1 MAELTVLEEK
11 IGEVIGLAMAAKVA
25 TEKVAKLPDAEE
37 AETLLNKMN
46 KEATETEERGTSLV
60 DSMEGR
66 KTAILDKAR
75 ETKSKAGEM
84 LKTYIDDDADALDGF
99 EFLTMAEAGELGHW
113 KVLGRLA
120 QKAGNQQIVD
130 LTEWAIPIQERH
142 FSDSQNTS
150 LELADDED
158 PDDVS

>member
-11 IGEVIGLAMAAKVA
+11 IGEVIGLAMAAQVA
-25 TEKVAKLPDAEE
+25 TEKVAKLPDAED
-37 AETLLNKMN
+37 AESLLNKMN
-46 KEATETEERGTSLV
+46 NEATETEERGTSLV
-60 DSMEGR
+60 ELMEGR

-120 QKAGNQQIVD
+120 QKAGNRQIVD

-142 FSDSQNTS
+142 FIDSQDTS
-150 LELADDED
+150 LRLADEED

>member
-11 IGEVIGLAMAAKVA
+11 IGEVIGLAMAAQVA
-25 TEKVAKLPDAEE
+25 TEKVAKLPDAEK
-37 AETLLNKMN
+37 AESLLNKMYD
-46 KEATETEERGTSLV
+46 EATETEERGTSLV
-60 DSMEGR
+60 ESMEGR

-84 LKTYIDDDADALDGF
+84 LKTYVDDDADALDGF
-99 EFLTMAEAGELGHW
+99 EFLTMAEASELGHW

-120 QKAGNQQIVD
+120 QKAGDQQIVD

-142 FSDSQNTS
+142 LSDSQNTS
-150 LELADDED
+150 LQLADEED
-158 PDDVS
+158 PDEVS